1 MMVKR
6 KQKWPEVGDI
16 VIGTVVRV
24 EHYGAYVRLDEYD
37 GKEGFIHISEV
48 SSTWVRNIRD
58 YVREKQKVVAKVL
71 RVDKAKGHIDLSLRR
86 VTDQWKRQKISEWK
100 RAQKAENLL
109 LLAAE
114 KFKKTLDEAYEEAG
128 WKMEDAF
135 GEIYAGFEVALEEG
149 ETALLK
155 VGIDEK
161 WAKMLTELAK
171 TYVEIPKVKVSGIL
185 TLKCTKLNGVEI
197 IKKTLKEAIKAG
209 KSEKNGVKIDIY
221 LAGTPRWKVEV
232 EAKDWGTAE
241 EVLKKVVDTAL
252 GLIKEQGGEGEFKR
266 EPR

>member
-1 MMVKR
+1 MVKSR
-6 KQKWPEVGDI
+6 QEWPEVGDI

-24 EHYGAYVRLDEYD
+24 EPYGAYVRLDEYNE
-37 GKEGFIHISEV
+37 KEGFIHISEV

-71 RVDKAKGHIDLSLRR
+71 RVDKVKGHIDLSLRR
-86 VTDQWKRQKISEWK
+86 VTDQWRRQKISEWK

-114 KFKKTLDEAYEEAG
+114 KLGKTLDEAYEEAG

-135 GEIYAGFEVALEEG
+135 GEIYAGFEAALEEG

-155 VGIDEK
+155 AGLDEK
-161 WAKMLTELAK
+161 WAKVLTELAK
-171 TYVEIPKVKVSGIL
+171 MYVEIPKVKISGIL
-185 TLKCTKLNGVEI
+185 TLKCTKPNGVEI

-209 KSEKNGVKIDIY
+209 KSEKDGVKIDIY

-252 GLIKEQGGEGEFKR
+252 SLIKEEGGEGEFKR
-266 EPR
+266 ESR